1 MEVRDQEVHGP
12 CGKRCLLKHSHQ
24 VIRKDYR
31 SLKDTADSV
40 ETDVES
46 QRRPQHTVRK
56 IGIGTLPLDPP
67 AITSLSLQRCGFY
80 SKDSTESGC
89 LGKEDKMPTIVVR
102 ELQRGRQWKM
112 DGALRRRLNAG
123 YPRDRLRNR
132 HMRESLMNLR

>member
-1 MEVRDQEVHGP
+1 MLSPNVARNIQYA
-12 CGKRCLLKHSHQ
+12 RL
-24 VIRKDYR
+24 
-31 SLKDTADSV
+31 ASV
-40 ETDVES
+40 LFL
-46 QRRPQHTVRK
+46 
-56 IGIGTLPLDPP
+56 IDPP
-67 AITSLSLQRCGFY
+67 AITSLSLQRCGVY

-132 HMRESLMNLR
+132 HMREHAAGVLTA